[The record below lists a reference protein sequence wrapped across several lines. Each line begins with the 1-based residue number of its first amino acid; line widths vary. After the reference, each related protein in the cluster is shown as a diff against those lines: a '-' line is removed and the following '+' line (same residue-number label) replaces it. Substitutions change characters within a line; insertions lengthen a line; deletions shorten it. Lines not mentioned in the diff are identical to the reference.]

1 MSLTSETASSSRF
14 QKDKQ
19 AHILNIHLLLRMI
32 CVIPRAGI
40 LGVNDWLQGAASTE
54 STANGLQCSP
64 PRAFT
69 LAFSPLV
76 FLVLLKHIPESPTLL
91 SSSIKSDSDFK
102 GIQTIFSLARVLS
115 DNWYWNTKTRR
126 TTITISPVTKPFFS
140 EVYAVKLMLQ
150 IVCSSIFP
158 TTGYARTQV
167 CESPEETQCFPGP
180 KQMVRLA
187 LSSVIRYLK

>member
-1 MSLTSETASSSRF
+1 MLSPEQVFLVLMTDYRE
-14 QKDKQ
+14 
-19 AHILNIHLLLRMI
+19 LHLLNQLLMDSSAHHH
-32 CVIPRAGI
+32 VP
-40 LGVNDWLQGAASTE
+40 
-54 STANGLQCSP
+54 
-64 PRAFT
+64 
-69 LAFSPLV
+69 SPLPSLPLS
-76 FLVLLKHIPESPTLL
+76 FFVLLKHIPESPTLL